1 MKLAELIDNLP
12 VRLVRG
18 PRESADQIV
27 AAVVEDSR
35 DAVPGCLFIARS
47 GLKRDGREFI
57 ADAIAS
63 GASVVLTDDAGVV
76 PEGVAVLKATDT
88 PLAAALLAERFHGSP
103 SHRLDLIGV
112 TGTNGK
118 TTTTHLVHQLL
129 NGSASPLHTCG
140 LIGTVQI
147 DDGSGD
153 SGARRPGEGLT
164 TPPAVELSRLL
175 RSMVDH
181 GCDAC
186 VMEVS
191 SHALDQQRVAAL
203 DFDIAVFTNLGGGVG
218 DHMDYHGSME
228 HYIAAKTKL
237 FEMARRFAIVNAD
250 DPAAAHFIQAARG
263 SVLTC
268 SLRDS
273 SAGCHASVVCETI
286 TDCDVH
292 FSGPWGAFDVRLPLC
307 GRHNVMNA
315 LQAAAVAHVLGV
327 DADALQ
333 SALASCIAP
342 PGRLEPV
349 TTSHDP
355 FAVYVDYAHTDDAL
369 EHVLRTLRP
378 LVPAGGRLHVVFG
391 CGGDRDRSKRARMAA
406 VACRYADEVVVTS
419 DNPRTENPQR
429 ILDDIRAG
437 VPSERLDDT
446 VFVLDRAEAIETAIA
461 GARDGDVVLV
471 AGKGHEDYQIIGET
485 KHPFDDRLVV
495 AAVLQRLCQR
505 VAAP

>member
-1 MKLAELIDNLP
+1 
-12 VRLVRG
+12 
-18 PRESADQIV
+18 
-27 AAVVEDSR
+27 
-35 DAVPGCLFIARS
+35 
-47 GLKRDGREFI
+47 
-57 ADAIAS
+57 
-63 GASVVLTDDAGVV
+63 
-76 PEGVAVLKATDT
+76 
-88 PLAAALLAERFHGSP
+88 
-103 SHRLDLIGV
+103 
-112 TGTNGK
+112 
-118 TTTTHLVHQLL
+118 
-129 NGSASPLHTCG
+129 
-140 LIGTVQI
+140 
-147 DDGSGD
+147 
-153 SGARRPGEGLT
+153 
-164 TPPAVELSRLL
+164 
-175 RSMVDH
+175 
-181 GCDAC
+181 
-186 VMEVS
+186 
-191 SHALDQQRVAAL
+191 
-203 DFDIAVFTNLGGGVG
+203 
-218 DHMDYHGSME
+218 
-228 HYIAAKTKL
+228 
-237 FEMARRFAIVNAD
+237 
-250 DPAAAHFIQAARG
+250 
-263 SVLTC
+263 
-268 SLRDS
+268 
-273 SAGCHASVVCETI
+273 
-286 TDCDVH
+286 
-292 FSGPWGAFDVRLPLC
+292 
-307 GRHNVMNA
+307 VMNA